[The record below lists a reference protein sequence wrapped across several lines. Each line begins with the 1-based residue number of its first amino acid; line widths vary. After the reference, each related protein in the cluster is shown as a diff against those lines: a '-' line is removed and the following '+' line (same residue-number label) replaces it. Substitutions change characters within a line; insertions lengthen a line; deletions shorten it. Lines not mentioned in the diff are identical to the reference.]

1 MKLVLKLLK
10 IVVKFLLHSVCELT
24 DLLAEELLGNK
35 LGFSM
40 EIRNRFFL
48 ETV

>member
-10 IVVKFLLHSVCELT
+10 VVVKFLLHSVCELT

-35 LGFSM
+35 LGFAM
-40 EIRNRFFL
+40 KVRNRFFMQ
-48 ETV
+48 TI